1 MCLHSHR
8 KQCNQR
14 MGEKVSIFS
23 NLYASHDCIA
33 HDPIT
38 IVLAIQFIKILDR
51 HTWDI
56 GRGARLIR
64 YEGLKAV
71 KSIQLQ
77 SELWCACALLL
88 LFPNKPRLWWWWWWV
103 SMLLP
108 LVHVICSFVENP
120 ILMSLRLNITVD
132 LSHRRERG
140 SPFGPRTLH
149 KKHRRSFEFMT
160 VSLWKL
166 RKKVKRVV

>member
-8 KQCNQR
+8 KQYNQR

-23 NLYASHDCIA
+23 NLYACHDCISY
-33 HDPIT
+33 DPIT

-71 KSIQLQ
+71 KS
-77 SELWCACALLL
+77 
-88 LFPNKPRLWWWWWWV
+88 
-103 SMLLP
+103 MLLP
-108 LVHVICSFVENP
+108 LVHAICSFVENP
-120 ILMSLRLNITVD
+120 ILMSLRLHITVD

-140 SPFGPRTLH
+140 PHLLAQELCTQSIEGAEYWIH
-149 KKHRRSFEFMT
+149 D
-160 VSLWKL
+160 SLSLKN
-166 RKKVKRVV
+166 